1 MTITERSSKQDI
13 IDSSMEIISTQDD
26 TIANLRDDRRALIVL
41 ASVAVIWGVLF

>member
-26 TIANLRDDRRALIVL
+26 TISNLRDDRKALIYIT
-41 ASVAVIWGVLF
+41 AVALVWGVLF